1 MINRKISVEEVLAY
15 FSTKTEYMTVI
26 RLNKLL
32 FYTKVYLLLWD
43 EIELTDTFI
52 FVKDDIGVK
61 GSISNFLKNNHKDV
75 YKLKLTM
82 YNTQHQMTDDVKKT
96 LDVVFD
102 EYGKY
107 SLSQL
112 NKINIDELHEI
123 GVLYNSVIDEESFYW
138 FYFYQQEGEF
148 L

>member
-1 MINRKISVEEVLAY
+1 MNNRQLTVQDVLY
-15 FSTKTEYMTVI
+15 YYSTKTEYMTI
-26 RLNKLL
+26 LRLHKLL
-32 FYTKVYLLLWD
+32 FYVKVYLLLWD

-61 GSISNFLKNNHKDV
+61 GSISNFLKNSHKDV
-75 YKLKLTM
+75 YKLKLNV
-82 YNTQHQMTDDVKKT
+82 YNTQHQMTDDVKQT

-112 NKINIDELHEI
+112 K
-123 GVLYNSVIDEESFYW
+123 G
-138 FYFYQQEGEF
+138 YF
-148 L
+148 LI

>member
-1 MINRKISVEEVLAY
+1 M
-15 FSTKTEYMTVI
+15 
-26 RLNKLL
+26 
-32 FYTKVYLLLWD
+32 LWD
-43 EIELTDTFI
+43 EVELTDTFI
-52 FVKDDIGVK
+52 FTKDKDVVK

-82 YNTQHQMTDDVKKT
+82 YNTQHQMTDDVKQT